1 MVLWLAKRIYCLSK
15 EVRAASN
22 NHSGQI
28 LVDGFSAALC
38 GQFTAA
44 LLSAPMIVSLI
55 FYIQLGCVV
64 GALAR
69 MSEDERPYKWRQR
82 FAPMRTS
89 NYSRPGR
96 ELDDAG
102 VLDFSRYKLVSVH
115 LPRTLL
121 RRKLM
126 GTMASVSNRADLVF
140 DRALMLIVLPV
151 VRV

>member
-69 MSEDERPYKWRQR
+69 MSEDERPYKWLSALCADAYQQLLPTGTRTRRCRRLGFQPLQTGIGPP
-82 FAPMRTS
+82 APHTTATQIDG
-89 NYSRPGR
+89 NDGIC
-96 ELDDAG
+96 
-102 VLDFSRYKLVSVH
+102 V
-115 LPRTLL
+115 
-121 RRKLM
+121 
-126 GTMASVSNRADLVF
+126 
-140 DRALMLIVLPV
+140 
-151 VRV
+151 